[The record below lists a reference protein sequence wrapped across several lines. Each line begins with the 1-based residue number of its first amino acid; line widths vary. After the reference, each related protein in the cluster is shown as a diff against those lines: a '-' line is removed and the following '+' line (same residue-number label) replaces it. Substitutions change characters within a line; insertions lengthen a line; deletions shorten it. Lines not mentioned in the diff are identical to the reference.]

1 MQIQISSVKV
11 DDVGAVAALHHLV
24 LGTTLNAQLGAA
36 HLRRLYRGLLVSTHG
51 IVLCAR
57 DVATAAAPIIG
68 FVSGTDD
75 ADALQ
80 SDLIRTPGTRILLSL
95 AWGLL
100 QHPWLVGKLIVQW
113 RINRPVI
120 YQQQVVTASLLTMG
134 VHPMISRRGVG
145 RQLVHTLMAELR
157 QRGVKHFHLN
167 TKNQNTGAREFYR
180 ALGGQLWRSWQGNDI
195 YLFVLDQQREP

>member
-1 MQIQISSVKV
+1 VV
-11 DDVGAVAALHHLV
+11 
-24 LGTTLNAQLGAA
+24 
-36 HLRRLYRGLLVSTHG
+36 
-51 IVLCAR
+51 
-57 DVATAAAPIIG
+57 G

-80 SDLIRTPGTRILLSL
+80 SELMRTPGTRILLSL

-100 QHPWLVGKLIVQW
+100 RRPWLLQKLFIQW

-120 YQQQVVTASLLTMG
+120 YQAQMVTASLLTMG
-134 VHPMISRRGVG
+134 VHPTISRRGVG
-145 RQLVHTLMAELR
+145 RQLVHTLMDELR

-195 YLFVLDQQREP
+195 YLFVLDQQRET